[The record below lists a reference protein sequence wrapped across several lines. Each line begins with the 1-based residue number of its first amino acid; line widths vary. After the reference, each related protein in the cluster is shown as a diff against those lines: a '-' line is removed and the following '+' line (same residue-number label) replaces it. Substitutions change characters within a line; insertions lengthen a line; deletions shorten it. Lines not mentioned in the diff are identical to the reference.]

1 MKPDFLPAAS
11 GSWPDGAA
19 AAAYLSRVQSLLDA
33 KGLDGSERAVKPL
46 LRKIASAFQGRDFAG
61 VRDGCDALI
70 DVLSEL
76 PAPPTGPPAHAPPSG

>member
-1 MKPDFLPAAS
+1 MKPDYVSAPS

-19 AAAYLSRVQSLLDA
+19 AAYLSRAQSLLDA

-46 LRKIASAFQGRDFAG
+46 LRKIVSAFQGRDFAG

-70 DVLSEL
+70 DALSEMSSRHGGR
-76 PAPPTGPPAHAPPSG
+76 PADAPPSG